1 MQPVRVRVCL
11 SYKINMGQNTFETLG
26 VEYGME
32 ADALQDESASQAFAR
47 IEGFIS
53 DKLFA
58 EVKRVK
64 DTL

>member
-1 MQPVRVRVCL
+1 MQPVRVKVTL
-11 SYKINMGQNTFETLG
+11 SYKINMGEGTFETLG

-32 ADALQDESASQAFAR
+32 ADALEKESASQAFAR
-47 IEGFIS
+47 IEDFIS